1 MPGQVVA
8 TEKSLMAAYRHAMEP
23 SGGRKLAIG
32 ITAVVGA
39 LLLVLI
45 MAEHGIFRHFV
56 GSGTVMAA
64 LPGVTLDVDGDD
76 KMPVVT
82 SVRTNG
88 EAERAGLR
96 AGDEIEAVDGQRV
109 HDIAAL
115 RSAVMSDADGKLDLH
130 IKRGDALWSV
140 ALDRSEPAVH
150 NAMAMETVNG
160 PENTAD

>member
-1 MPGQVVA
+1 MAGQVVA
-8 TEKSLMAAYRHAMEP
+8 PEKTRMAAYRHAMEP
-23 SGGRKLAIG
+23 GGKRLAVG

-45 MAEHGIFRHFV
+45 LAEHGTFRRFV
-56 GSGTVMAA
+56 GGGTMVAA
-64 LPGVTLDVDGDD
+64 LPGVTLDIDDGDQ
-76 KMPVVT
+76 MPVVT

-88 EAERAGLR
+88 EAERVGLR

-109 HDIAAL
+109 HNIAAL
-115 RSAVMSDADGKLDLH
+115 RTAVLSDADGKLDLH
-130 IKRGDALWSV
+130 IKRGDALWTV
-140 ALDRSEPAVH
+140 ALDRSEPAAS

>member
-8 TEKSLMAAYRHAMEP
+8 TEKTCMAAYRHAMEP
-23 SGGRKLAIG
+23 SGGKRLAIG
-32 ITAVVGA
+32 IVAVVAA

-45 MAEHGIFRHFV
+45 MAEHGIFRRFV
-56 GSGTVMAA
+56 SSGSMVAA
-64 LPGVTLDVDGDD
+64 LPGVTLDIDGDD

-115 RSAVMSDADGKLDLH
+115 RSAVLSDADGKLDLH

-140 ALDRSEPAVH
+140 ALDRSEPVVR
-150 NAMAMETVNG
+150 NAMAMESVNG

>member
-1 MPGQVVA
+1 MAGQVA
-8 TEKSLMAAYRHAMEP
+8 APEKVPMAAYRHAMGPE
-23 SGGRKLAIG
+23 GGRRLAIG
-32 ITAVVGA
+32 VTAVVGA
-39 LLLVLI
+39 LLLVLF
-45 MAEHGIFRHFV
+45 MAEHGAFRRFV
-56 GSGTVMAA
+56 GSGMAVAA
-64 LPGVTLDVDGDD
+64 LPGVTLDMDGGDR
-76 KMPVVT
+76 MPVVT
-82 SVRTNG
+82 SVRSDG

-115 RSAVMSDADGKLDLH
+115 RSAVLSDADGKLALH
-130 IKRGDALWSV
+130 IKRGDALWTV

>member
-1 MPGQVVA
+1 
-8 TEKSLMAAYRHAMEP
+8 MAAYRHAMEP
-23 SGGRKLAIG
+23 SGGKRLAIG
-32 ITAVVGA
+32 VTAVVGA

-45 MAEHGIFRHFV
+45 MAERGAFRRFV
-56 GSGTVMAA
+56 GSGTVVAA
-64 LPGVTLDVDGDD
+64 LPGVTLDIDD
-76 KMPVVT
+76 DDRMPVVT

-96 AGDEIEAVDGQRV
+96 AGDEIEAVDGHRV

-115 RSAVMSDADGKLDLH
+115 RSAVLSDAGRKLALH
-130 IKRGDALWSV
+130 IKRGDALWTV
-140 ALDRSEPAVH
+140 ALDRSEPAAG